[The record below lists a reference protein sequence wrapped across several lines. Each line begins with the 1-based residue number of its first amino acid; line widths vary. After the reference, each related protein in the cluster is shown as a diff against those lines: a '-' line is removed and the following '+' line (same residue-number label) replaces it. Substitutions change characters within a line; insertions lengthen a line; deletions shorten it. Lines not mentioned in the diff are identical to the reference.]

1 MKCFLSS
8 HGIPHTMKSFVALLL
23 VALLSSCSTITPP
36 APRGSVDHIVLMW
49 QKRPGNMEDRKK
61 ITDAIDRLR
70 VIEGMTALDYGVAV
84 PSDRPVVDDSFDL
97 AMRMRF
103 TSLQTLHSYE
113 TDPRHVK
120 EVKEVLLPL
129 TKKIQVYDYTP

>member
-1 MKCFLSS
+1 MKKIF
-8 HGIPHTMKSFVALLL
+8 ALLV
-23 VALLSSCSTITPP
+23 VALLSSCSSFAPP
-36 APRGSVDHIVLMW
+36 APKGSVDHMVFFW
-49 QKRPGNMEDRKK
+49 QKRPGNAEDRKK
-61 ITDAIDRLR
+61 LTAAIERLR

-84 PSDRPVVDDSFDL
+84 PSDRPVVDDSFDI

-103 TSLQTLHSYE
+103 TDVQALHRYE

-129 TKKIQVYDYTP
+129 TKKVLVYDYTP